1 MILAGGGGGMGASR
15 QMQEVGPMALSSR
28 GAYAA
33 VCARIASLLQVSLG
47 AARQQI
53 DRRAAREGAR
63 QSTERLAF
71 ARNLLVALQAQ
82 YERSGERPPI
92 AHLLDVTVASPSPL
106 PDEE

>member
-1 MILAGGGGGMGASR
+1 
-15 QMQEVGPMALSSR
+15 MALSSR

-47 AARQQI
+47 AAQQHV

-63 QSTERLAF
+63 HSAERLAF
-71 ARNLLVALQAQ
+71 AQTLLSTLQEQ
-82 YERSGERPPI
+82 YEHSGERPPI
-92 AHLLDVTVASPSPL
+92 AHLLDVTVDCPSPL